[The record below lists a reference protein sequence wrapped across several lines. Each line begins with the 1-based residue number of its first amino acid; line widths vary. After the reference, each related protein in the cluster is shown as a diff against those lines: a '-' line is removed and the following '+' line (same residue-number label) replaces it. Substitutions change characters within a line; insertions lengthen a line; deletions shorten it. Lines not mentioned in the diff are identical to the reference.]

1 MRPVKK
7 IVISLALVVP
17 LAVLGFAHVAKTAP
31 VITRFTPQAK
41 WCGNASIVFFPGGPA
56 GGVFANNVYNGAM
69 VWGILSQPTRGMRTK
84 GVVDALKKLGVT
96 VDYLEIDAA
105 TNADPP
111 AGTPTFTGYATSHR
125 DVKLVVTDH
134 GGLTAT
140 LETYLKSV
148 GKKPGE
154 VF

>member
-56 GGVFANNVYNGAM
+56 GGVFANNAYKGARQAELDPGPK
-69 VWGILSQPTRGMRTK
+69 WRYALSDWEPRKMTSQFQEVPARTPS
-84 GVVDALKKLGVT
+84 G
-96 VDYLEIDAA
+96 
-105 TNADPP
+105 
-111 AGTPTFTGYATSHR
+111 
-125 DVKLVVTDH
+125 
-134 GGLTAT
+134 
-140 LETYLKSV
+140 
-148 GKKPGE
+148 
-154 VF
+154 

>member
-56 GGVFANNVYNGAM
+56 GGVFANNVYNGARQAELDLGQKVRYVCSDKNPHKM
-69 VWGILSQPTRGMRTK
+69 TCQLKEVKANKPDGNALIDKPDDDTCYRLIL
-84 GVVDALKKLGVT
+84 A
-96 VDYLEIDAA
+96 Y
-105 TNADPP
+105 
-111 AGTPTFTGYATSHR
+111 
-125 DVKLVVTDH
+125 
-134 GGLTAT
+134 
-140 LETYLKSV
+140 
-148 GKKPGE
+148 
-154 VF
+154 